1 MRQDD
6 PQNRCS
12 PCGRNLFP
20 YSRRKERRK
29 SGGSPPKAVRESV
42 TEVADLMFPPD
53 ANMHGTVFG
62 GKVLQ
67 MVDKAASVCA
77 MRHAGKPVVTVAMER
92 VEFLIPI
99 RVGTFLIAQA
109 RVHYVGRTSMEI
121 GVEVYAEDMPGGTRQ
136 HTNSCLVTMVAVDA
150 HGRPTDVPGLLV
162 ETPDE
167 KQRWAA
173 AEARRRARAKPG
185 RP

>member
-1 MRQDD
+1 MPDKR
-6 PQNRCS
+6 
-12 PCGRNLFP
+12 
-20 YSRRKERRK
+20 RRKP
-29 SGGSPPKAVRESV
+29 GGLTPKAVRESL

-67 MVDKAASVCA
+67 MVDKAAAVCA
-77 MRHAGKPVVTVAMER
+77 MRHAGKPCVTIAMER

-109 RVHYVGRTSMEI
+109 RVHHVGHTSLEI

-136 HTNSCLVTMVAVDA
+136 HTNSCLVTMVAVDDKR
-150 HGRPTDVPGLLV
+150 HPSPVPPLLL
-162 ETPDE
+162 ETRED
-167 KQRWAA
+167 KQHWQA
-173 AEARRRARAKPG
+173 AEKRREARLARNH
-185 RP
+185 

>member
-1 MRQDD
+1 MPAKRAKAA
-6 PQNRCS
+6 
-12 PCGRNLFP
+12 GRTL
-20 YSRRKERRK
+20 S
-29 SGGSPPKAVRESV
+29 PKAVRESV
-42 TEVADLMFPPD
+42 TDVADLMFPPD

-77 MRHAGKPVVTVAMER
+77 MRHAGKPCVTVAMER

-99 RVGTFLIAQA
+99 RVGTFLIAKA
-109 RVHYVGRTSMEI
+109 RVNYTGHSSMEI

-136 HTNSCLVTMVAVDA
+136 HTNSCLVTMVAVED
-150 HGRPTDVPGLLV
+150 GRPSPVPPLLL

-167 KQRWAA
+167 KDRWQA
-173 AEARRRARAKPG
+173 AEKRRLARSMARRA
-185 RP
+185 

>member
-1 MRQDD
+1 MPAKRDKD
-6 PQNRCS
+6 ALPA
-12 PCGRNLFP
+12 
-20 YSRRKERRK
+20 
-29 SGGSPPKAVRESV
+29 KASRESV
-42 TEVADLMFPPD
+42 TDVADLMFPPD

-77 MRHAGKPVVTVAMER
+77 MRHAGKPCVTVAMER

-99 RVGTFLIAQA
+99 RVGTFLIAKA
-109 RVHYVGRTSMEI
+109 RVNHVGRSSMEI
-121 GVEVYAEDMPGGTRQ
+121 GVEVYAEDMPGGARQ

-150 HGRPTDVPGLLV
+150 AGRPAPVPPLLL

-167 KQRWAA
+167 KERWQA
-173 AEARRRARAKPG
+173 AEQRRLTRREADGKK
-185 RP
+185 

>member
-1 MRQDD
+1 MPAKR
-6 PQNRCS
+6 
-12 PCGRNLFP
+12 G
-20 YSRRKERRK
+20 K
-29 SGGSPPKAVRESV
+29 SAGEALTPRASRESV
-42 TEVADLMFPPD
+42 TDVADLMFPPD

-77 MRHAGKPVVTVAMER
+77 MRHAGKPCVTVAMER

-99 RVGTFLIAQA
+99 RVGTFLIAKA
-109 RVHYVGRTSMEI
+109 RVNYTGRSSMEI

-136 HTNSCLVTMVAVDA
+136 HTNSCLVTMVAVDGS
-150 HGRPTDVPGLLV
+150 GRPAPIPPLLL

-167 KQRWAA
+167 KERWQA
-173 AEARRRARAKPG
+173 AEKRRLARSMARRA
-185 RP
+185 

>member
-1 MRQDD
+1 M
-6 PQNRCS
+6 PI
-12 PCGRNLFP
+12 
-20 YSRRKERRK
+20 ERRK
-29 SGGSPPKAVRESV
+29 TPASAPKAVRESL

-77 MRHAGKPVVTVAMER
+77 MRHAGKPCVTVAMER

-109 RVHYVGRTSMEI
+109 RVHFVGKTSLEV
-121 GVEVYAEDMPGGTRQ
+121 GVEVYAEDMPGGART

-150 HGRPTDVPGLLV
+150 HGRPTGVPSLLV

-167 KQRWAA
+167 KERWAA
-173 AEARRRARAKPG
+173 AERRRAARRA
-185 RP
+185 

>member
-1 MRQDD
+1 M
-6 PQNRCS
+6 PV
-12 PCGRNLFP
+12 
-20 YSRRKERRK
+20 ERRK
-29 SGGSPPKAVRESV
+29 AAAPPPKAVRESL

-77 MRHAGKPVVTVAMER
+77 MRHAGKPCVTVAMER

-109 RVHYVGRTSMEI
+109 RVNHVGRSSLEV

-136 HTNSCLVTMVAVDA
+136 HTNSCLVTMVAVDPQ
-150 HGRPTDVPGLLV
+150 GRPTSVPSLIL
-162 ETPDE
+162 ETPGE
-167 KQRWAA
+167 KDRWAA
-173 AEARRRARAKPG
+173 AEARRKARHPKP
-185 RP
+185 

>member
-1 MRQDD
+1 M
-6 PQNRCS
+6 PV
-12 PCGRNLFP
+12 
-20 YSRRKERRK
+20 ERRK
-29 SGGSPPKAVRESV
+29 AAGAPPKAVRESL
-42 TEVADLMFPPD
+42 TELADLMFPPD

-77 MRHAGKPVVTVAMER
+77 MRHAGKPCVTVAMER

-109 RVHYVGRTSMEI
+109 RINHVGRSSMEV
-121 GVEVYAEDMPGGTRQ
+121 GVEVYAEDMPGGSRQ

-150 HGRPTDVPGLLV
+150 QGRPAGIPGLLV

-167 KQRWAA
+167 KDRWAA
-173 AEARRRARAKPG
+173 AERRRVARRKPSA
-185 RP
+185 

>member
-1 MRQDD
+1 M
-6 PQNRCS
+6 PV
-12 PCGRNLFP
+12 
-20 YSRRKERRK
+20 ERRK
-29 SGGSPPKAVRESV
+29 SAAPAPKSVRESV

-77 MRHAGKPVVTVAMER
+77 MRHAGKPCVTIAMER
-92 VEFLIPI
+92 VEFLVPI

-109 RVHYVGRTSMEI
+109 RIQHVGRTSMEI

-136 HTNSCLVTMVAVDA
+136 HTNSCLVTMVAVDRA
-150 HGRPTDVPGLLV
+150 GRPTTVPPLLI
-162 ETPDE
+162 ETPEE
-167 KQRWAA
+167 KERWAA
-173 AEARRRARAKPG
+173 AERRRAARLKSP
-185 RP
+185 RS

>member
-1 MRQDD
+1 MPVER
-6 PQNRCS
+6 
-12 PCGRNLFP
+12 
-20 YSRRKERRK
+20 RRK
-29 SGGSPPKAVRESV
+29 GGLIPKAVRESV

-77 MRHAGKPVVTVAMER
+77 MRHAGKPCVTVAMER

-109 RVHYVGRTSMEI
+109 RVNHAGRTSLEV
-121 GVEVYAEDMPGGTRQ
+121 GVEVYAEDMPGGSRQ
-136 HTNSCLVTMVAVDA
+136 HTNSCLVTMVAVGAD
-150 HGRPTDVPGLLV
+150 GRPSPVPALIL

-167 KQRWAA
+167 KERWAA
-173 AEARRRARAKPG
+173 ADARRQARAAAK
-185 RP
+185 